1 MYSFKNDYAEGAHPN
16 ILQRLIASNLEQHP
30 GYGEDDYSVKAKQL
44 IRQQIARENSG
55 VYFVTGGTQAN
66 RLVITA
72 FLRPHE
78 AVISARTG
86 HIFVHE
92 AGAIEASG
100 HKVITVESPD
110 GKLTPASVEEVLQQ
124 HALAPHM
131 VKPKL
136 VYISNSTEIGTI
148 YTKQDL
154 TALSECCRKH
164 QLYLFMDGA
173 RLGSALAAAGSDL
186 TLADVAHLTDAFYIG
201 ATKNG
206 GLLGEAIVI
215 NNPQLDVDFPYIL
228 KQNGALLAKGRLLG
242 IQFFELFQNDLYLS
256 LARHANTAAARISD
270 HVRSKGYDLLIA
282 SPTNQ
287 IFPIFPNTL
296 IEALGSQFQFYPWK
310 KIDDQHT
317 ALRLITSWTTE
328 DSMVDAFI
336 AAIH

>member
-16 ILQRLIASNLEQHP
+16 ILKCLLESNTEQHA
-30 GYGEDDYSVKAKQL
+30 GYGDDEYSIRAKQL
-44 IRQQIARENSG
+44 IRERIKKESG
-55 VYFVTGGTQAN
+55 IYFVTGGTQAN

-78 AVISARTG
+78 AVISAKTG

-100 HKVITVESPD
+100 HKVITIESAN
-110 GKLTPASVEEVLQQ
+110 GRLTPPAIAEVLQQ
-124 HALAPHM
+124 HSLAPHM

-148 YTKQDL
+148 YTRQEL
-154 TALSECCRKH
+154 TELSAFCRKH

-173 RLGSALAAAGSDL
+173 RLGSALAAAEGDL
-186 TLADVAHLTDAFYIG
+186 TLADIAELTDAFYIG

-215 NNPQLDVDFPYIL
+215 NNPLLDVDFPYIL

-242 IQFFELFQNDLYLS
+242 VQFYELFQDDLYFS
-256 LARHANTAAARISD
+256 LARHANAAATRISD
-270 HVRSKGYDLLIA
+270 HVVSRGHQLLIP

-287 IFPIFPNTL
+287 IFPIFPNQL
-296 IEALGSQFQFYPWK
+296 IDQLSQQFQFFAWK
-310 KIDDQHT
+310 KMDEEHT
-317 ALRLITSWTTE
+317 AVRLITSWATDE
-328 DSMVDAFI
+328 QMVDAFI
-336 AAIH
+336 AAI